1 MGFVDEQNDRV
12 QAALGF
18 FDDRLEAVFELAFD
32 PCTGLQQAQ
41 IQGVNGDALE
51 HRRHVA
57 LHDAQRQTFHHGCFT
72 HTRFTS
78 QDRVVLTAAG
88 QDVDHLPHFE
98 LASQYR
104 IDTTI
109 AGALG
114 QVDGVL
120 VQGRGLAV
128 ALGGCARACVG
139 VGQRLAQFGLRAA
152 FDQRAHIQAQVVSVD
167 FLQFRRRT
175 DDHAAQGIVIQQGLN
190 QVAGADLRLTEFDR
204 RQYPGLLDHARDV
217 RRERR
222 RPCVAF
228 LERPQRGDQLCLQ
241 AIRHYVVVAQDHR
254 QVVIVVVE
262 QLQQQVLDFNVVVVL
277 RQAQRSSAFS
287 GSAARFV
294 QLGEQGLQVHR
305 ETPSKGIWKTA
316 QREGSTST
324 PGRLSQPSQPS
335 DTLPW
340 RPKRATGTASRL
352 SFGAIWKSSSAP
364 M

>member
-1 MGFVDEQNDRV
+1 MALAVFQRAWLCRLAQRDACASGVEHADGFVRQLAAGDVAIGKTYGLHQRFVHHGDLVMLLHLRQQPTKHVDGLVFVRLFDFHDLETTSQCGVFFEILFVFCPCGGGDGAQLATRQGRLEQVRCVVLPGLATRADQRVGFVDEQNDRV

-32 PCTGLQQAQ
+32 PCTCLQQAQ

-57 LHDAQRQTFHHGCFT
+57 LHDAQRQTFNHGCFT

-204 RQYPGLLDHARDV
+204 RQYLG
-217 RRERR
+217 RR
-222 RPCVAF
+222 
-228 LERPQRGDQLCLQ
+228 
-241 AIRHYVVVAQDHR
+241 
-254 QVVIVVVE
+254 
-262 QLQQQVLDFNVVVVL
+262 
-277 RQAQRSSAFS
+277 
-287 GSAARFV
+287 
-294 QLGEQGLQVHR
+294 
-305 ETPSKGIWKTA
+305 
-316 QREGSTST
+316 
-324 PGRLSQPSQPS
+324 
-335 DTLPW
+335 
-340 RPKRATGTASRL
+340 
-352 SFGAIWKSSSAP
+352 
-364 M
+364 